1 MADFSNEILE
11 ALILEGAAEVA
22 GMDMDTG
29 EMLYSFTS
37 KLNEVSPEIYTHV
50 TTIFYETVMSL
61 WEKGFLDMDLTKKE
75 PIVTL
80 SDKAFDLDEVE
91 KLVDLERRTLDSV
104 IDQFKAKE

>member
-11 ALILEGAAEVA
+11 ALILDGAAEVA

-50 TTIFYETVMSL
+50 TAIFYETVMSL
-61 WEKGFLDMDLTKKE
+61 WEKGFIDMDLTEEE
-75 PIVTL
+75 PTVTL
-80 SDKAFDLDEVE
+80 NDKAFDLDEVE